1 MTLSNDD
8 IDDEDDN
15 NSLLLHQ
22 EPSSSLGPHEGGGG
36 GTKTNNNSSSNDNNS
51 SGSTTMNKS
60 LRALTWGK
68 KNAITIPLDRFTC
81 VRKGKTTER
90 TFRNGA
96 SASRLLSIVV
106 SSSANNENDGASQ
119 QQQQQQQQQES
130 LDIEA
135 PTRLDRDKFASAFAR
150 FLGVPLIEEDEYE
163 VEGSNGRV
171 GRSGG
176 GCELECHV
184 VTCVFRLLFPSHI
197 VVLTLE
203 LFSVCFIFHS
213 EKKVKD
219 TISYPKEEGLNSVI

>member
-1 MTLSNDD
+1 
-8 IDDEDDN
+8 
-15 NSLLLHQ
+15 
-22 EPSSSLGPHEGGGG
+22 
-36 GTKTNNNSSSNDNNS
+36 
-51 SGSTTMNKS
+51 MNKS

-106 SSSANNENDGASQ
+106 SSSTNNENDGAS
-119 QQQQQQQQQES
+119 QQQQQQES

-163 VEGSNGRV
+163 VEGNNGRV

-176 GCELECHV
+176 GCELQCLV
-184 VTCVFRLLFPSHI
+184 VCTCIAIIFSLSYYAHSLIILRLVYLPQR
-197 VVLTLE
+197 
-203 LFSVCFIFHS
+203 
-213 EKKVKD
+213 
-219 TISYPKEEGLNSVI
+219 EES